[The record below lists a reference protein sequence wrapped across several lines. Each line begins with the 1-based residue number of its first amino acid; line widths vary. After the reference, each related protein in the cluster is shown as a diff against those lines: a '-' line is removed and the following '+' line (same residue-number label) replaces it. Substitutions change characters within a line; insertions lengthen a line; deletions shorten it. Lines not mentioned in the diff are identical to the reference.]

1 MGIQVECPNGHT
13 FKVKDKYAG
22 KKGLCPHCE
31 GQVIVQVPDVL
42 SGHQRAKCC
51 SARRSAAPGDA
62 STSRPRPSS
71 SGSHVFDDPTRSRRP
86 SSGTSGS
93 LLGSSVIRHN
103 IKCKCGQ
110 HVPMWYARCPACW
123 AVFGSLILLEP
134 SSSSLV
140 IQGTV
145 PSEGGC
151 SFPSRISRLRRRN
164 ALIRGLFKKRPALHA
179 GREFVW
185 GDLSHINPKS

>member
-31 GQVIVQVPDVL
+31 GQVIVQVPDAL
-42 SGHQRAKCC
+42 TANPASDILQREAI
-51 SARRSAAPGDA
+51 ARRQGAHQHAAPQ
-62 STSRPRPSS
+62 SSS
-71 SGSHVFDDPTRSRRP
+71 SGSHVFDDPNEGPAPS

-110 HVPMWYARCPACW
+110 HVPMWYARCPAC
-123 AVFGSLILLEP
+123 GQYLD
-134 SSSSLV
+134 
-140 IQGTV
+140 
-145 PSEGGC
+145 
-151 SFPSRISRLRRRN
+151 
-164 ALIRGLFKKRPALHA
+164 H
-179 GREFVW
+179 
-185 GDLSHINPKS
+185 